1 MIPIAKPLIGE
12 DEINAVTEV
21 MRSGTIA
28 EGQRVKDFEAAFAD
42 YIGTSSAVAVNSGTA
57 ALHVALLTHNI
68 GKGDEVI
75 TTPFSFIATSNSI
88 LFTGAT
94 PVFADIEERTFNI
107 DPENIIQKITP
118 KTKAIIPVHL
128 YGQVADMKS
137 IMEIADEHDLIVIED
152 ACQAHGAEFDGKK
165 AGSFGTGTFSFYP
178 TKNMTTGEG
187 GMITTDDKI
196 VAERARMIRSHGSKQ
211 RYFHEML
218 GYNMRMTDISAAI
231 GLVQLRKLDDFN
243 EARIRNAAYL
253 SKKLDDINGITLPYV
268 DRRCRH
274 VFHQYTLRFNNSI
287 ASRDEVAAFLGKK
300 GIRTGIYYP
309 LPIHRQ
315 PFYKEMGYNGLFPI
329 SEKAA
334 SEVLSLPVHPGLSST
349 ELDTILEFLGSR
361 CTIHT
366 QPKAVGRSLPL
377 DPPK

>member
-1 MIPIAKPLIGE
+1 MIPIAKPVIGE

-21 MRSGTIA
+21 MRSGNIA
-28 EGQRVKDFEAAFAD
+28 EGQRVKDFEDAFAD

-57 ALHVALLTHNI
+57 ALHVALLAHGI

-75 TTPFSFIATSNSI
+75 TTPFSFIATSNSV

-107 DPENIIQKITP
+107 YPESIIEKITP

-128 YGQVADMKS
+128 YGQAADMKS
-137 IMEIADEHDLIVIED
+137 IMEIAEDHDLIVIED
-152 ACQAHGAEFDGKK
+152 ACQAHGAEFDNKK

-211 RYFHEML
+211 RYFHELL
-218 GYNMRMTDISAAI
+218 GYNLRMTDISAAI

-253 SKKLDDINGITLPYV
+253 SKKLDNINGITIPYV

-274 VFHQYTLRFNNSI
+274 IFHQYTLRFDNSI
-287 ASRDEVAAFLGKK
+287 ASRDDVAAFLGKK
-300 GIRTGIYYP
+300 GIGTGIYYP

-315 PFYKEMGYNGLFPI
+315 PFYKEMGYNGSFPV

-334 SEVLSLPVHPGLSST
+334 SEVLSLPVHPGLNST
-349 ELDTILEFLGSR
+349 ELDTIIEFLGSR
-361 CTIHT
+361 CTIHPAQSRGEIST
-366 QPKAVGRSLPL
+366 P
-377 DPPK
+377 

>member
-21 MRSGTIA
+21 MRSGAIA

-57 ALHVALLTHNI
+57 ALHVALLAHNI

-107 DPENIIQKITP
+107 DPESIIEMITS

-128 YGQVADMKS
+128 YGQAADMKS
-137 IMEIADEHDLIVIED
+137 IMEIADDHDLIVIED

-218 GYNMRMTDISAAI
+218 GYNLRMTDISAAI

-243 EARIRNAAYL
+243 EARMRNAAYL
-253 SKKLDDINGITLPYV
+253 SNKLEDINGITLPYI

-300 GIRTGIYYP
+300 GIGTGIYYP

-315 PFYKEMGYNGLFPI
+315 PFYKEMGYNGSFPV

-334 SEVLSLPVHPGLSST
+334 SEVLSLPVHPGLNST
-349 ELDTILEFLGSR
+349 ELVMVSGTLREMF
-361 CTIHT
+361 
-366 QPKAVGRSLPL
+366 
-377 DPPK
+377 